1 MTRIIKD
8 CPSCGGKMKI
18 TTLRCPDC
26 GLEIKNEFEPETF
39 SSLTDEQAAFL
50 RSFLKNRGMFKAVQ
64 SELGISYSAANKKFD
79 ELLRALGMEQN
90 SENKKDEVIDVNNW
104 VTNEP
109 AVLHPT
115 LLKQS

>member
-50 RSFLKNRGMFKAVQ
+50 RSFLKNRGQIRENGSDLFAIVFNIF
-64 SELGISYSAANKKFD
+64 LTA
-79 ELLRALGMEQN
+79 LLHFIFFGHRC
-90 SENKKDEVIDVNNW
+90 
-104 VTNEP
+104 
-109 AVLHPT
+109 
-115 LLKQS
+115 